1 MPGPWPSE
9 VVVLMVVFILYHMA
23 SAFFIGLTPYVGYA
37 GPLALGG
44 GVIVFVIVFFCKFR
58 LVFELLEARRVDIFH
73 RIGREAYPLCK
84 IKTN

>member
-9 VVVLMVVFILYHMA
+9 VLVLFILYHMA
-23 SAFFIGLTPYVGYA
+23 SAFFHRAYA
-37 GPLALGG
+37 LRWLALGG